1 MRNLINEIINLVLFR
16 FLTVMGIGIILV
28 NILSE
33 KSFLQ
38 VSIILPGIPNLA
50 KNISLPIKI
59 KTPIFKTFM
68 SIIIPILT
76 RSDIF
81 TSHGQMLMRGMN
93 GIP

>member
-1 MRNLINEIINLVLFR
+1 DSDGNWYYFGEHLIGKIISSGIYNITWDPQFSEEY
-16 FLTVMGIGIILV
+16 FLAYQ
-28 NILSE
+28 NQDSD
-33 KSFLQ
+33 
-38 VSIILPGIPNLA
+38 LA